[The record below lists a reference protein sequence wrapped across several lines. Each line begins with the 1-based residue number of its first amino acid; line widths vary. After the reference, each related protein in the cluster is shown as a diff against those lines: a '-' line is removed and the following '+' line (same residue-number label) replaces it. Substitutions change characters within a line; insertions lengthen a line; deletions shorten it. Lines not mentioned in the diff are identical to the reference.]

1 MDMATVPLM
10 ATRARRRRGEA
21 VHSVPVFAEVAPAAK
36 AVLDRAAA
44 ATGAPK
50 WAVLESILINAQ
62 VDDEGRPV
70 WWPVE
75 ASPEQE
81 ELPLTKAS

>member
-1 MDMATVPLM
+1 MDMATFFGM
-10 ATRARRRRGEA
+10 ATTLRRRRGEA
-21 VHSVPVFAEVAPAAK
+21 AHSVRLFVEVAPEAK

-50 WAVLESILINAQ
+50 WAVLESILVNLQ
-62 VDDEGRPV
+62 LDENGRPV
-70 WWPVE
+70 WWPE
-75 ASPEQE
+75 TPSPDQG